1 MEAAVAGQPVFERRA
16 ARLSERLESGI
27 LACVEGAVVNGGPAS
42 RRLPTHTHVTFP
54 GCAADDL
61 LMLLDAAGV
70 EVSTGSACTAG
81 VPQPS
86 HVLLAMGRSE
96 ADASSSL
103 RFSLGRTTTDEDVD
117 RAVSAVGDA
126 VARLRR

>member
-1 MEAAVAGQPVFERRA
+1 
-16 ARLSERLESGI
+16 
-27 LACVEGAVVNGGPAS
+27 
-42 RRLPTHTHVTFP
+42 
-54 GCAADDL
+54 
-61 LMLLDAAGV
+61 MLLDAMEV

-103 RFSLGRTTTDEDVD
+103 RFSLGRTTSTADVD
-117 RAVSAVGDA
+117 RAVAA
-126 VARLRR
+126 TTAAIARLKAVSAR